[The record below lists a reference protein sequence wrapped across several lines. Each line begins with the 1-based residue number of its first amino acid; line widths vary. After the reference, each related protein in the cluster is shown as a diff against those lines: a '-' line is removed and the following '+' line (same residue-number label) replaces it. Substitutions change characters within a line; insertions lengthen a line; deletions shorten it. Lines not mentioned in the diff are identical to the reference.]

1 MKKFF
6 TFIVL
11 ATLSLTVL
19 AQNKSVAIL
28 NPLDRDG
35 SVTSM
40 YKIIVRS
47 SFETVASVTQGYE
60 AFDRTALDA
69 IMSEHNFQR
78 SGAVNDAEIRQIGQ
92 MAGVDYVL
100 VTEVSAE
107 SDYLVVQA
115 KILNVVTAK
124 YDRAVDDLMQMTPPT
139 VKEGCTV
146 LAQKL
151 FRINMQTGNQKGEIM
166 YDGDRYVGEYRD
178 GKPNGKGKLYYSDE
192 NLSTYEGEFVNG
204 KRQGQG
210 TLIWKSGNRYEGAWM
225 DDVREGNGKMYWSDG
240 KKFDGEWRN
249 DKMLNGTCYYTDG
262 SKYVGYFQNGSRHGQ
277 GTYYYIS
284 GDKYVGQWANGLK
297 NGEGIMY
304 YSDGGRFEGNY
315 TDDKRNGYGVYY
327 YPKGRWSTK
336 DSGTWKMGVR
346 HGRFTEYN
354 ENGWHS
360 GSYVDGKKDGRWSCY
375 RNGHYLSDDRYRNGR
390 LL

>member
-151 FRINMQTGNQKGEIM
+151 FRINIQTGNQKGEIT
-166 YDGDRYVGEYRD
+166 YNGYRYIGEYRD
-178 GKPNGKGKLYYSDE
+178 GKPNGQGKIYLTEDDS
-192 NLSTYEGEFVNG
+192 YEGEWVDGTPHGYGTWVNND
-204 KRQGQG
+204 
-210 TLIWKSGNRYEGAWM
+210 LRYEGLFA
-225 DDVREGNGKMYWSDG
+225 EGKPHGNGILWEK
-240 KKFDGEWRN
+240 
-249 DKMLNGTCYYTDG
+249 NGTRIEGTFVKGTITDG
-262 SKYVGYFQNGSRHGQ
+262 TFFYP
-277 GTYYYIS
+277 S
-284 GDKYVGQWANGLK
+284 GDKYVGHIMDLLPYGNGTCYFSS
-297 NGEGIMY
+297 G
-304 YSDGGRFEGNY
+304 
-315 TDDKRNGYGVYY
+315 DKYV
-327 YPKGRWSTK
+327 
-336 DSGTWKMGVR
+336 GTWKKGQKD
-346 HGRFTEYN
+346 GKGTYYYN
-354 ENGWHS
+354 
-360 GSYVDGKKDGRWSCY
+360 DGKKYDGQFSNDIQ
-375 RNGHYLSDDRYRNGR
+375 NGKGTLYLQDGSKYIGTWVKGIMQGEFLVYTRDGDSYHIRFVDDKPVEVIE
-390 LL
+390 